1 MKWLRFRAGGRER
14 FGVLA
19 GDKVQAYEGNMF
31 GDKRASGEEF
41 AVGAIEW
48 MTPTQ
53 PSKMI
58 GLWNNFRAA
67 AEKNGNAIP
76 PEPLYF
82 IKGANSYCAHGQ
94 PIVAPKS
101 HDGRVVYEGELA
113 VVIGKTVSG
122 VSVADAPAHIFG
134 YACANDVTAPELLK
148 RDESFA
154 QWTRAKSFDT
164 FGVFGPVIETDFDPA
179 GGELVT
185 LLNGRERQ
193 RYAFSDMIFSPAQL
207 VSLISQDMTLMPGD
221 VILCG
226 TALGAMPMK
235 PGSTVEVIIEGIGRL
250 ANEYCAAP

>member
-19 GDKVQAYEGNMF
+19 GDKVQAYEGEMF
-31 GDKRASGEEF
+31 GENRAGGEEF
-41 AVGAIEW
+41 AVDAIEW
-48 MTPTQ
+48 LTPSQ
-53 PSKMI
+53 PGKMI

-67 AEKNGNAIP
+67 AEKNGHAIP

-82 IKGANSYCAHGQ
+82 IKGANSYCAHRQ
-94 PIVAPKS
+94 PIIAPRS

-113 VVIGKTVSG
+113 VVIGKTASG

-134 YACANDVTAPELLK
+134 YSCANDVTAPELLK

-164 FGVFGPVIETDFDPA
+164 FGVFGPVIETDFVPA
-179 GGELVT
+179 DGELVT

-193 RYAFSDMIFSPAQL
+193 RYAFSDMIFNPAQL
-207 VSLISQDMTLMPGD
+207 VSLISQDMTLVPGD

-226 TALGAMPMK
+226 TSLGAMPMK
-235 PGSTVEVIIEGIGRL
+235 PGSTVEVVIEGIGTL
-250 ANEYCAAP
+250 FNEFRAAA

>member
-14 FGVLA
+14 FGVLT
-19 GDKVQAYEGNMF
+19 GDKVQAHEGEMF
-31 GDKRASGEEF
+31 GEKRASGEEF
-41 AVGAIEW
+41 AVDAIEW
-48 MTPTQ
+48 LTPSQ

-58 GLWNNFRAA
+58 GLWNNFHAA

-82 IKGANSYCAHGQ
+82 IKGANSYCAHRQ
-94 PIVAPKS
+94 PVIAPRS

-113 VVIGKTVSG
+113 VVIGKTASG

-134 YACANDVTAPELLK
+134 YSCANDVTAPELLK

-154 QWTRAKSFDT
+154 QWTRDTSFDT

-193 RYAFSDMIFSPAQL
+193 RYAFSDMIFNPAQL
-207 VSLISQDMTLMPGD
+207 VSLISQDMTLVPGD

-226 TALGAMPMK
+226 TSLGAMPMK
-235 PGSTVEVIIEGIGRL
+235 PGSTVEVVIEGIATL
-250 ANEYCAAP
+250 FNEYRAAA

>member
-1 MKWLRFRAGGRER
+1 MADAEPAEQDRK
-14 FGVLA
+14 
-19 GDKVQAYEGNMF
+19 
-31 GDKRASGEEF
+31 
-41 AVGAIEW
+41 
-48 MTPTQ
+48 
-53 PSKMI
+53 
-58 GLWNNFRAA
+58 WNNFHAA

-82 IKGANSYCAHGQ
+82 IKGANSYCAHRQ
-94 PIVAPKS
+94 PVIAPRS

-113 VVIGKTVSG
+113 VVIGKTASG

-134 YACANDVTAPELLK
+134 YSCANDVTAPELLK

-193 RYAFSDMIFSPAQL
+193 RYAFSDMIFNPAQL
-207 VSLISQDMTLMPGD
+207 VSLISQDMTLVPGD

-226 TALGAMPMK
+226 TSLGAMPMK
-235 PGSTVEVIIEGIGRL
+235 PGSTVEVVIEGIATL
-250 ANEYCAAP
+250 FNEYRAAA

>member
-14 FGVLA
+14 FGVLT
-19 GDKVQAYEGNMF
+19 GDKVQAHEGEMF
-31 GDKRASGEEF
+31 GEKRASGEEF
-41 AVGAIEW
+41 AVDAIEW
-48 MTPTQ
+48 LTPSQ

-58 GLWNNFRAA
+58 GLWNNFHAA

-82 IKGANSYCAHGQ
+82 IKGANSYCAHRQ
-94 PIVAPKS
+94 PVIAPRS

-113 VVIGKTVSG
+113 VVIGKTASG

-134 YACANDVTAPELLK
+134 YSCANDVTAPELLK

-154 QWTRAKSFDT
+154 QWTRDKSFDT
-164 FGVFGPVIETDFDPA
+164 FGVFGSVIETDFDPA

-193 RYAFSDMIFSPAQL
+193 RYAFSDMIFNPAQL
-207 VSLISQDMTLMPGD
+207 VSLISQDMTLVPGD

-226 TALGAMPMK
+226 TSLGAMPMK
-235 PGSTVEVIIEGIGRL
+235 PGSTVEVVIEGIATL
-250 ANEYCAAP
+250 FNEYRAAA